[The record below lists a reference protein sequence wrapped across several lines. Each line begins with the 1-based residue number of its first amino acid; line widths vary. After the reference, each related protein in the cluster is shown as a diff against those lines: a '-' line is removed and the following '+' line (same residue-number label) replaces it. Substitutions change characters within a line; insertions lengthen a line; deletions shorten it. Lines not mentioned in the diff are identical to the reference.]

1 MAEPRRSPRLVV
13 ARGREK
19 SILRRHPWV
28 FSGAVERVEGDPR
41 PGDTVD
47 IVDGRGRF
55 LARGAFSPSS
65 QLRARVW
72 TFDEDEP
79 VDEAFIA
86 ARVLAAAA
94 RRDWLRD
101 RSDGLRLVFAESDG
115 LPGVIVD
122 RYGPVAVCEPTSTGA
137 DRWRHVIADALMQID
152 GIESVME
159 RADAPVRAKE
169 GLMSRTG
176 LLTGKA
182 PPPFVAI
189 TERFAGGGSITLGVD
204 VAEGHKTGC
213 YLDQR
218 ENRAIVASVCA
229 DRRVLDVCSYT
240 GGFSV
245 AASAGGARSVT
256 LVDSSGP
263 ALSTAAGNLERNGI
277 RGAEVIEADAFT
289 ELRRLRESGRGFDVV
304 VLDPPKLAGSARHV
318 DRASRAY
325 KDLNLNALKLIEPG
339 GWLATFSCS
348 GAISE
353 DLFSKIVFGAALDAG
368 RDVQVVQYLSQAA
381 DHPVL
386 LTFPEARY
394 LKGLLCRVE

>member
-1 MAEPRRSPRLVV
+1 M
-13 ARGREK
+13 
-19 SILRRHPWV
+19 
-28 FSGAVERVEGDPR
+28 EGDPK
-41 PGDTVD
+41 PGDTVE

-72 TFDEDEP
+72 TFDEGEQ

-86 ARVLAAAA
+86 GRVLASST
-94 RRDWLRD
+94 RRDWLRE

-137 DRWRHVIADALMQID
+137 DRWRHVIADALLRID
-152 GIESVME
+152 GIDAVVE

-169 GLMSRTG
+169 GLAARTG
-176 LLTGKA
+176 RLAGRA
-182 PPPFVAI
+182 PPESLAI
-189 TERFAGGGSITLGVD
+189 TERISGNRSISLGVD

-218 ENRAIVASVCA
+218 ENRAIVASICA
-229 DRRVLDVCSYT
+229 DRSVLDVCSYT

-245 AASAGGARSVT
+245 AAAAGGARAVT
-256 LVDSSGP
+256 LIDSSGP
-263 ALSTAAGNLERNGI
+263 ALATAAGNLERNSVG
-277 RGAEVIEADAFT
+277 GAEVIEADAFT
-289 ELRRLRESGRGFDVV
+289 ELRRLRDIGRRFDVV

-325 KDLNLNALKLIEPG
+325 KDLNLNALKLIESG